1 MADEN
6 TNVTNN
12 EELDPVVNNED
23 PTTEEPTNEEPVEE
37 PKQEEEPVVKEEE
50 DDKDD
55 KEITPEQKAQAAY
68 IALRFLGVTPPSL

>member
-23 PTTEEPTNEEPVEE
+23 PVEEPTNENPVEE
-37 PKQEEEPVVKEEE
+37 PKQEEEPVVEEE
-50 DDKDD
+50 DNKDN

>member
-23 PTTEEPTNEEPVEE
+23 PV
-37 PKQEEEPVVKEEE
+37 EEEPVVKEEDNE
-50 DDKDD
+50 DN

>member
-23 PTTEEPTNEEPVEE
+23 PTNENPVEEE
-37 PKQEEEPVVKEEE
+37 PKQEEEPAVKEEE
-50 DDKDD
+50 DNKDD

>member
-23 PTTEEPTNEEPVEE
+23 PV
-37 PKQEEEPVVKEEE
+37 EEEPVVKEE
-50 DDKDD
+50 DNKDD
-55 KEITPEQKAQAAY
+55 KEITPEEKAKAAY
-68 IALRFLGVTPPSL
+68 IALRYLGVTPPSL

>member
-23 PTTEEPTNEEPVEE
+23 PTNEEPVEE
-37 PKQEEEPVVKEEE
+37 EPVVEEE
-50 DDKDD
+50 DN
-55 KEITPEQKAQAAY
+55 KEITPKQKAQAAY
-68 IALRFLGVTPPSL
+68 IALRYVGATPPSL

>member
-12 EELDPVVNNED
+12 EELDPVVNNEEPAKED
-23 PTTEEPTNEEPVEE
+23 PV
-37 PKQEEEPVVKEEE
+37 EEEPVVDKEE
-50 DDKDD
+50 DNKDD
-55 KEITPEQKAQAAY
+55 KEITPEQKAKAAY

>member
-23 PTTEEPTNEEPVEE
+23 PV
-37 PKQEEEPVVKEEE
+37 EEEPVVNEE
-50 DDKDD
+50 DN
-55 KEITPEQKAQAAY
+55 KEIAPEQKAKAAY
-68 IALRFLGVTPPSL
+68 IALRYVGATPPSL

>member
-23 PTTEEPTNEEPVEE
+23 PTNEEPVEE
-37 PKQEEEPVVKEEE
+37 PKQEEDPVVKEE
-50 DDKDD
+50 DNKDD
-55 KEITPEQKAQAAY
+55 KEITPKQKAQAVY

>member
-23 PTTEEPTNEEPVEE
+23 PV
-37 PKQEEEPVVKEEE
+37 EEEPVVEEE
-50 DDKDD
+50 DN
-55 KEITPEQKAQAAY
+55 KEITPKQKAQAAY
-68 IALRFLGVTPPSL
+68 IALRYVGATPPSL

>member
-12 EELDPVVNNED
+12 EELDPVVNNE
-23 PTTEEPTNEEPVEE
+23 EPV
-37 PKQEEEPVVKEEE
+37 EEEPVVKEE
-50 DDKDD
+50 DD
-55 KEITPEQKAQAAY
+55 KEITPEDKAKAAY

>member
-23 PTTEEPTNEEPVEE
+23 P
-37 PKQEEEPVVKEEE
+37 VKEE
-50 DDKDD
+50 DD
-55 KEITPEQKAQAAY
+55 KEITPEDKAKAAY
-68 IALRFLGVTPPSL
+68 IALRYLGVTPPSL

>member
-12 EELDPVVNNED
+12 EELDPVVN
-23 PTTEEPTNEEPVEE
+23 TEEPATEEPV
-37 PKQEEEPVVKEEE
+37 KEE
-50 DDKDD
+50 DNKDD
-55 KEITPEQKAQAAY
+55 KEITPEEKAKAAY

>member
-12 EELDPVVNNED
+12 EELDPVVNNEE
-23 PTTEEPTNEEPVEE
+23 PVEEPTNENPVEE
-37 PKQEEEPVVKEEE
+37 PVKEDPVVKEE
-50 DDKDD
+50 DNKDD
-55 KEITPEQKAQAAY
+55 KEITPEEKAKAAY

>member
-12 EELDPVVNNED
+12 EELDPVVNNE
-23 PTTEEPTNEEPVEE
+23 EPTNEEPVKED
-37 PKQEEEPVVKEEE
+37 PVEEPVVDKEEDNE
-50 DDKDD
+50 DD

>member
-6 TNVTNN
+6 TNVSNN

-23 PTTEEPTNEEPVEE
+23 PV
-37 PKQEEEPVVKEEE
+37 EEEPVVKEE
-50 DDKDD
+50 DN
-55 KEITPEQKAQAAY
+55 KEITPEQKAKAAY

>member
-23 PTTEEPTNEEPVEE
+23 PV
-37 PKQEEEPVVKEEE
+37 EEEPVVKEE
-50 DDKDD
+50 DN
-55 KEITPEQKAQAAY
+55 KEITPEKKAKAAY
-68 IALRFLGVTPPSL
+68 IALRYLGVTPPSL

>member
-12 EELDPVVNNED
+12 EELDPVVNNE
-23 PTTEEPTNEEPVEE
+23 EPVKED
-37 PKQEEEPVVKEEE
+37 PVEEEPVVKEE
-50 DDKDD
+50 DNKDD
-55 KEITPEQKAQAAY
+55 KEITPEEKAKAAY

>member
-23 PTTEEPTNEEPVEE
+23 PVEEPTNENPVEE
-37 PKQEEEPVVKEEE
+37 PKQEEEPVVKEE
-50 DDKDD
+50 DNNDN

-68 IALRFLGVTPPSL
+68 IALRFLGVTPPYL

>member
-12 EELDPVVNNED
+12 EELDPVVNNE
-23 PTTEEPTNEEPVEE
+23 EPTNEEPVKED
-37 PKQEEEPVVKEEE
+37 PVEEEPVVKEEDNE
-50 DDKDD
+50 DN
-55 KEITPEQKAQAAY
+55 KEITPEQKAKAAY

>member
-23 PTTEEPTNEEPVEE
+23 PVEE
-37 PKQEEEPVVKEEE
+37 PKQEEQPVVKEEE
-50 DDKDD
+50 EDNKDN

>member
-12 EELDPVVNNED
+12 EELDPVVNNEE
-23 PTTEEPTNEEPVEE
+23 PATEEPVKEDPVEE
-37 PKQEEEPVVKEEE
+37 PVVDKEE
-50 DDKDD
+50 D
-55 KEITPEQKAQAAY
+55 KEITPEEKAKAAY